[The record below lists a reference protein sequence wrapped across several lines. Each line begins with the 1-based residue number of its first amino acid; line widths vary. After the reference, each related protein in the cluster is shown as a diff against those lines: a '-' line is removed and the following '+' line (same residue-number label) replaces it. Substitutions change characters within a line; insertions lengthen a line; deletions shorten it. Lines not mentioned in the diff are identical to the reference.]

1 MISQRQT
8 FVAALVALELG
19 ILGAIIYFLG
29 GTGFAASG
37 FSASHVDVGGSREVS
52 VVNAGTTPHVVIR
65 DPDSRVV
72 VSVSQDNRVHVIDE
86 SRIHGLFFGATPQ
99 ITQLHVTQSADG
111 VLVERGPQPSHI
123 GIIGGSTERVEVQVP
138 AAALV
143 DVQKASGS
151 DVSGLQADLKVRSQ
165 DGHIDVADT
174 TGNVDL
180 ASDYGHIELHNVRA
194 AHVLAI
200 TKYGHI
206 TADGMTVEGADASA
220 TLKTDE
226 GAVRLAGSVSPTGKY
241 AVQTADGRITANLA
255 GAEGLAIDA
264 SASDGSIEVNGH
276 RVRSSDDATPYHAA
290 GSAGGSLELAS
301 RDGRITLTTSGA
313 M

>member
-1 MISQRQT
+1 MIGQRQT
-8 FVAALVALELG
+8 IVAALFALEIG
-19 ILGAIIYFLG
+19 ILGAIVYFLG
-29 GTGFAASG
+29 GTGVAASG
-37 FSASHVDVGGSREVS
+37 LGASHVDIGGIREVS
-52 VVNAGTTPHVVIR
+52 AIDAGTAPHVVIR

-72 VSVSQDNRVHVIDE
+72 VSVSQDNRVHVIDQ
-86 SRIHGLFFGATPQ
+86 SRIHGLFFGGTPR
-99 ITQLHVTQSADG
+99 ITQLRVNQTADG

-123 GIIGGSTERVEVQVP
+123 SIIGGSTERVEVQVP
-138 AAALV
+138 AGALV

-151 DVSGLQADLKVRSQ
+151 DVSGIQADLKVRSQ

-174 TGNVDL
+174 SGNIDL
-180 ASDYGHIELHNVRA
+180 ASDYGHIELHNVRST
-194 AHVLAI
+194 HVLAI

-206 TADGMTVEGADASA
+206 TADGMNVEGTDASA
-220 TLKTDE
+220 TLKTGE
-226 GAVRLAGSVSPTGKY
+226 GAVRLAGNVSPTGKY

-255 GAEGLAIDA
+255 GAQGLAVDA
-264 SASDGSIEVNGH
+264 SAADGSIEVNGR

-290 GSAGGSLELAS
+290 GSAGGSLELTT